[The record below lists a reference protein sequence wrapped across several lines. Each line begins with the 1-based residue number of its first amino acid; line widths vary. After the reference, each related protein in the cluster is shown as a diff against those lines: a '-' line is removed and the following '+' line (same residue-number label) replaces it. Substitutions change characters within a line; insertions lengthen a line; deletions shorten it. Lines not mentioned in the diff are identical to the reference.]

1 MERYFRELKRG
12 STKMI
17 ILSLLEKKEMYGYQI
32 SKEVRKISRDYFK
45 VPEGALYT
53 ALHSL
58 EKDGYIE
65 GRWEERD
72 GRERKYYFITKRGRN
87 LLKKAKNEWELFI
100 DKLSPFL
107 RHEEILL
114 KKFSFAKIFY

>member
-17 ILSLLEKKEMYGYQI
+17 ILSLLERREMYGYEI
-32 SKEVRKISRDYFK
+32 SKEVRKLSGEYFK

-58 EKDGYIE
+58 EKDGFIE
-65 GRWEERD
+65 GRWEEKD
-72 GRERKYYFITKRGRN
+72 GRERKYYFITKKGKD
-87 LLKKAKNEWELFI
+87 LLKKAKKEWELFFERLLPFLKSEELAI
-100 DKLSPFL
+100 KKLSLIINF
-107 RHEEILL
+107 
-114 KKFSFAKIFY
+114 

>member
-17 ILSLLEKKEMYGYQI
+17 ILSLLERREMYGYEI
-32 SKEVRKISRDYFK
+32 SKEVRRLSGDYFK

-58 EKDGYIE
+58 EKDGFIE
-65 GRWEERD
+65 GRWEEKD
-72 GRERKYYFITKRGRN
+72 GRERKYYFITQKGKD
-87 LLKKAKNEWELFI
+87 LLKKAKKEWELFFERLLPFLKSEELAI
-100 DKLSPFL
+100 KKLSL
-107 RHEEILL
+107 IN
-114 KKFSFAKIFY
+114 

>member
-17 ILSLLEKKEMYGYQI
+17 ILSLLERREMYGYEI
-32 SKEVRKISRDYFK
+32 SKEVRKISGDYFK

-65 GRWEERD
+65 GRWEERE
-72 GRERKYYFITKRGRN
+72 GRERKYYFITKKGKN
-87 LLKKAKNEWELFI
+87 LLKRAMKEWELFI
-100 DKLSPFL
+100 DKLLTFL
-107 RHEEILL
+107 KPEEIAI
-114 KKFSFAKIFY
+114 KKLSIIINF

>member
-17 ILSLLEKKEMYGYQI
+17 ILSLLVRRKMYGYEI
-32 SKEVRKISRDYFK
+32 SKEVRKISGEYFK

-58 EKDGYIE
+58 EKDGFIE

-72 GRERKYYFITKRGRN
+72 GRERKYYFITKKGKG
-87 LLKKAKNEWELFI
+87 LLKKAKREWELFI
-100 DKLSPFL
+100 DRLLPFLKPEELAIKKLSIIINF
-107 RHEEILL
+107 
-114 KKFSFAKIFY
+114 

>member
-1 MERYFRELKRG
+1 MGRYFRELKRG

-17 ILSLLEKKEMYGYQI
+17 ILSLLERREMYGYEI
-32 SKEVRKISRDYFK
+32 SKEVRKISGEYFK

-58 EKDGYIE
+58 ERDGFIE

-72 GRERKYYFITKRGRN
+72 GRERKYYFITKKGKD
-87 LLKKAKNEWELFI
+87 LLKKAKREWELFI
-100 DKLSPFL
+100 EKLLPFFKPEELAIKKLSIIINF
-107 RHEEILL
+107 
-114 KKFSFAKIFY
+114 

>member
-17 ILSLLEKKEMYGYQI
+17 ILSLLERREMYGYEI
-32 SKEVRKISRDYFK
+32 SKEVRRLSGDYFK

-58 EKDGYIE
+58 EKDGFIE
-65 GRWEERD
+65 GRWEEKD
-72 GRERKYYFITKRGRN
+72 GRERKYYFITQKGKD
-87 LLKKAKNEWELFI
+87 LLKKAKKEWELFFERLLPFLKSEELAI
-100 DKLSPFL
+100 KKLSLIINF
-107 RHEEILL
+107 
-114 KKFSFAKIFY
+114 